1 MDCLNYEKISS
12 YIQKVLNLNYCVFIV
27 TILLNLMIFIGVLD
41 IDLNYLSHNQ
51 FIAFLVQS
59 SVFPKITSNTLQFTL
74 LISLFLC
81 IINIFV
87 SIFLV
92 LYYLKDKD
100 NPFFDNLK
108 NKNKILFHILSF
120 RAIYPAEHHKLLNKK
135 STLVKVAWLLPFSI
149 LMFVASM
156 QWFIWLGIPF
166 MPFWVF
172 KLISNFQFFLFL
184 LDIFLFVVI
193 AFLCPSIVAFLIIL
207 IYSIFRR
214 EL

>member
-74 LISLFLC
+74 LISLFLF
-81 IINIFV
+81 IINTV
-87 SIFLV
+87 ASIFLV

-108 NKNKILFHILSF
+108 NKNKILYIWTF
-120 RAIYPAEHHKLLNKK
+120 RAIYPAEFHKNINEK
-135 STLVKVAWLLPFSI
+135 STLVKVASLSFCI
-149 LMFVASM
+149 LILFVAM
-156 QWFIWLGIPF
+156 EWFIWFGVPF
-166 MPFWVF
+166 MPFWIF

-184 LDIFLFVVI
+184 WNIFLVTAIGCSCPNVV
-193 AFLCPSIVAFLIIL
+193 ALSIVV

-214 EL
+214 REL